1 MRRSLYACLRSRY
14 GKTIAPLT
22 RRDFLSGSASAG
34 AALLLSGPKLFAQRG
49 NASGRR
55 IVIIGAGFAGL
66 AAAYELLAIGY
77 DVTVLEARDRVSGRV
92 ITLTNFV
99 PGRWVEGGGELI
111 GSNHLTW
118 AAYAK
123 KFDLEFLDVPE
134 TGLEG
139 PVIIDDK
146 LLSDGETA
154 DLWQAMDE
162 VLESIADDAKPVN
175 DDKPWETQGAEALDR
190 MTITQK
196 ILAADVPELA
206 KNALIGDF
214 ISETGVPP
222 DRQGYLALLAAVK
235 AGSIE
240 QDWTDTKQFRCK
252 GGNQQLAYRLAGE
265 IGAERILLN
274 MPVAKVKRAA
284 NRVTVTC
291 ANGKAFTADD
301 VILTVPPSVWD
312 KILFD
317 PPLPEILRPQ
327 MGRNIKYLVWLKS
340 RFWLKDKLAP
350 DSLSNGSVQATWE
363 ATAGQE
369 GDGPA
374 GMTAY
379 SGGPGADI
387 MRAIPPAK
395 RDAAYTEALQK
406 RYAHYAENFV
416 TSRLMDWPAIPWT
429 QASYSFAAP
438 GEITTMGPILH
449 QGIGGTLH
457 FAGEYACYKFAG
469 YMEGALT
476 SGVSLARRL
485 AIRDGVIG
493 NAG

>member
-1 MRRSLYACLRSRY
+1 MRHSLYARLRPRY
-14 GKTIAPLT
+14 RKTNAPLT

-34 AALLLSGPKLFAQRG
+34 AALLLSGPKLFAQRSK
-49 NASGRR
+49 ASGKQ

-77 DVTVLEARDRVSGRV
+77 DVTVLEARHRVSGRV
-92 ITLTNFV
+92 VTLTDFV

-111 GSNHLTW
+111 ASNHLTW

-123 KFDLEFLDVPE
+123 KFDLQFLAVPE

-139 PVIIDDK
+139 PVIIDGK
-146 LLSDGETA
+146 LLSDRETA
-154 DLWQAMDE
+154 ELWQAMDN
-162 VLESIADDAKPVN
+162 VLESIAEDAAPVN
-175 DDKPWETQGAEALDR
+175 DDKPWETEGAEALDR
-190 MTITQK
+190 MTIAEK
-196 ILAADVPELA
+196 ILASGVSQLA
-206 KNALIGDF
+206 KSALIGDF
-214 ISETGVPP
+214 VSETGVPP
-222 DRQGYLALLAAVK
+222 ERQGYLALLAAVK

-240 QDWTDTKQFRCK
+240 QEWTDTKQFRCK
-252 GGNQQLAYRLAGE
+252 GGNQQLAHRLAGE
-265 IGAERILLN
+265 IGAESILLN
-274 MPVAKVKRAA
+274 MPVARVERAA
-284 NRVTVTC
+284 DRVTVTC
-291 ANGKAFTADD
+291 ENGRAFTADD

-312 KILFD
+312 KIRFD

-363 ATAGQE
+363 PTAGQE

-387 MRAIPPAK
+387 MRAIPPGE
-395 RDAAYTEALQK
+395 RDAAYSEELRK
-406 RYAHYAENFV
+406 RYPHYAENFV
-416 TSRLMDWPAIPWT
+416 ASRLMDWPAIPWT
-429 QASYSFAAP
+429 EASYSFAAP
-438 GEITTMGPILH
+438 REVTTMGPILH

-457 FAGEYACYKFAG
+457 FAGEHTCYKFAG

-485 AIRDGVIG
+485 AMRDGVIG
-493 NAG
+493 KAG